1 MILTLLVIGFLLVT
15 KSSLPDFIEFFEN
28 RKGAEK

>member
-1 MILTLLVIGFLLVT
+1 MLVALLVFGFLLVI